1 MPKFNIHLF
10 SKQEEKLKSA
20 KGKNRHIGAER
31 KARFPEAEESLK
43 TWVLEFRMDGIA
55 VTLNMFLLN
64 EIVKLEK
71 YSVDET
77 GLKNYSTTK
86 LLEDLVKMNVKDKIK
101 VSTSFLN
108 FCYDE
113 TKLIWNERCELQIR
127 KEKRLMINKKMKF
140 KVGGAGY
147 RYSVNNR
154 SISLR
159 VKASI
164 YFNKKPLDFIIHVIQ
179 PFKDKLR
186 EKWNIWMSLGQFTYN
201 KGGNLRKPGYD
212 CGISN
217 AMDGSEDDLF
227 GQDENGEEIDENERE
242 IVGKL

>member
-1 MPKFNIHLF
+1 M
-10 SKQEEKLKSA
+10 E
-20 KGKNRHIGAER
+20 
-31 KARFPEAEESLK
+31 
-43 TWVLEFRMDGIA
+43 V
-55 VTLNMFLLN
+55 
-64 EIVKLEK
+64 
-71 YSVDET
+71 
-77 GLKNYSTTK
+77 
-86 LLEDLVKMNVKDKIK
+86 VKMNVKDKIK

-179 PFKDKLR
+179 VIKYSFYYYFSFFFRFKFVFFYLP
-186 EKWNIWMSLGQFTYN
+186 Y
-201 KGGNLRKPGYD
+201 
-212 CGISN
+212 
-217 AMDGSEDDLF
+217 
-227 GQDENGEEIDENERE
+227 
-242 IVGKL
+242 